1 MIQRIQTIY
10 LLIATIAFALLS
22 FKIPFWSLN
31 DEFMYAQNDNKLYLL
46 LITLFVFSLIGV
58 FLFKKR
64 TVQMKLLRLSI
75 LIEFVV
81 VVRLFLTFKELNTPL
96 DAKVFFLLMSA
107 FVALLLAYRGVKKDE
122 NLVRSV
128 DRIR

>member
-75 LIEFVV
+75 LIEFLV
-81 VVRLFLTFKELNTPL
+81 VVRLFLTYKELNTPL

>member
-10 LLIATIAFALLS
+10 LLIASIAFALLS

-31 DEFMYAQNDNKLYLL
+31 DEFIYAQNDNKLYLL
-46 LITLFVFSLIGV
+46 LITLFVFSLIGI

-81 VVRLFLTFKELNTPL
+81 VVRLFLTYSELNTPL
-96 DAKVFFLLMSA
+96 NAKVFFLLMSA

>member
-10 LLIATIAFALLS
+10 LLIASIAFALLS

-31 DEFMYAQNDNKLYLL
+31 DEFIYAQNDNKLYLL
-46 LITLFVFSLIGV
+46 LITLFVFSLIGI

-64 TVQMKLLRLSI
+64 IVQMKLLRLSI

-81 VVRLFLTFKELNTPL
+81 VVRLFLTYSELNTPL

>member
-10 LLIATIAFALLS
+10 LLIASIAFALLS

-31 DEFMYAQNDNKLYLL
+31 DAFMYAQNDNKLYLL
-46 LITLFVFSLIGV
+46 LITLFVFSLIGI

-81 VVRLFLTFKELNTPL
+81 VVRLFLTYKELNTPL

>member
-10 LLIATIAFALLS
+10 LLIASIAFALLS

-46 LITLFVFSLIGV
+46 LITLFVFSIIGI

-81 VVRLFLTFKELNTPL
+81 LVRLFLTYKELNTPP

-122 NLVRSV
+122 DLVRSV

>member
-10 LLIATIAFALLS
+10 LLIASVAFALLS
-22 FKIPFWSLN
+22 FKIPFWRLN
-31 DEFMYAQNDNKLYLL
+31 DEFLYAQNDNKLYLL
-46 LITLFVFSLIGV
+46 LVSLFVFSIICV
-58 FLFKKR
+58 FLFKNR

-81 VVRLFLTFKELNTPL
+81 VVRLFLTYKELNTPL

-107 FVALLLAYRGVKKDE
+107 FVALLLAYRGVRKDE

>member
-10 LLIATIAFALLS
+10 LLIASIAFALLS

-46 LITLFVFSLIGV
+46 LITLFVFSIIGI

-81 VVRLFLTFKELNTPL
+81 LVRLFLTYKELNTPL
-96 DAKVFFLLMSA
+96 DAKAFFLLMSA

-122 NLVRSV
+122 DLVRSV

>member
-10 LLIATIAFALLS
+10 LLIASIAFALLS

-31 DEFMYAQNDNKLYLL
+31 DEFIYAQNDNKLYLL
-46 LITLFVFSLIGV
+46 LITLFVFSLIGI

-64 TVQMKLLRLSI
+64 IVQMKLLRLSI

-81 VVRLFLTFKELNTPL
+81 VVRLFLTYRELNTPL

>member
-10 LLIATIAFALLS
+10 LLIASIAFALLS

-46 LITLFVFSLIGV
+46 LITLFVFSIIGI

-81 VVRLFLTFKELNTPL
+81 LVRLFLTYKELNTPL

>member
-46 LITLFVFSLIGV
+46 LITLFVFSLIGI

-96 DAKVFFLLMSA
+96 DAKVYFLLMSA

>member
-10 LLIATIAFALLS
+10 LLIASIAFALLS

-31 DEFMYAQNDNKLYLL
+31 DEFMYAQNVNKLYLL
-46 LITLFVFSLIGV
+46 LITLFVFSLIGI

-81 VVRLFLTFKELNTPL
+81 VVRLFLTYRELNTPL

>member
-10 LLIATIAFALLS
+10 LLIASIAFALLS

-46 LITLFVFSLIGV
+46 LITLFVFSLIGI

-81 VVRLFLTFKELNTPL
+81 VVRLFLTYRELNTPL
-96 DAKVFFLLMSA
+96 DAKVIFLLMSA

>member
-10 LLIATIAFALLS
+10 LLIATIVFALLS

-96 DAKVFFLLMSA
+96 HAKVFFLLMSA

>member
-10 LLIATIAFALLS
+10 LLIASIAFALLS

-31 DEFMYAQNDNKLYLL
+31 DEFKYAQNDNKLYLL
-46 LITLFVFSLIGV
+46 LITLFVFSLIGI

-81 VVRLFLTFKELNTPL
+81 VVRLFLTYKELNTPL
-96 DAKVFFLLMSA
+96 DAKVFLLMSA

>member
-10 LLIATIAFALLS
+10 LLIASIAFALLS

-46 LITLFVFSLIGV
+46 LITLFVFSIIGI

-81 VVRLFLTFKELNTPL
+81 VVRLFLTYREFNTPL
-96 DAKVFFLLMSA
+96 DAKVFFLLMIA

-122 NLVRSV
+122 DLVRSV

>member
-10 LLIATIAFALLS
+10 LLIASIAFALLS

-31 DEFMYAQNDNKLYLL
+31 DEFIYAQNDNKLYLL
-46 LITLFVFSLIGV
+46 LITLFVFSLIGI

-64 TVQMKLLRLSI
+64 IVQMKLLRLSI

-81 VVRLFLTFKELNTPL
+81 LVRLFLTYIELNTPL

>member
-10 LLIATIAFALLS
+10 LLIASIAFALLS

-31 DEFMYAQNDNKLYLL
+31 NEFMYARNDNKLYLL
-46 LITLFVFSLIGV
+46 LITLFVFSIIGI

-81 VVRLFLTFKELNTPL
+81 LVRLFLTYKELNTPL

>member
-1 MIQRIQTIY
+1 MVQRIQSIY
-10 LLIATIAFALLS
+10 LIVASIAFALLS

-31 DEFMYAQNDNKLYLL
+31 DEFKYAQNDNKLYLL
-46 LITLFVFSLIGV
+46 LITLFVFSLIGI

-81 VVRLFLTFKELNTPL
+81 VVRLFLTYKELNTPL

>member
-10 LLIATIAFALLS
+10 LLIASIAFALLS

-46 LITLFVFSLIGV
+46 LITLFVFSIIGI

-81 VVRLFLTFKELNTPL
+81 VVRLFLTYSELNTPL
-96 DAKVFFLLMSA
+96 NAKVFFLLLSA

-122 NLVRSV
+122 DLVRSV

>member
-10 LLIATIAFALLS
+10 LLIASIAFALLS

-46 LITLFVFSLIGV
+46 LITLFVFSIIGI

-81 VVRLFLTFKELNTPL
+81 
-96 DAKVFFLLMSA
+96 
-107 FVALLLAYRGVKKDE
+107 
-122 NLVRSV
+122 LVR
-128 DRIR
+128 

>member
-10 LLIATIAFALLS
+10 LLIASIAFALLS

-31 DEFMYAQNDNKLYLL
+31 DAFIYAQNDNKLYLL
-46 LITLFVFSLIGV
+46 LITLFVFSLIGI

-81 VVRLFLTFKELNTPL
+81 VVRLFLTYKELNTPL

>member
-10 LLIATIAFALLS
+10 LLIASIAFALLS

-46 LITLFVFSLIGV
+46 LITLFVFSLIGI

-81 VVRLFLTFKELNTPL
+81 LVRLFLTYIELNTPL

>member
-10 LLIATIAFALLS
+10 LLIASIAFALLS

-46 LITLFVFSLIGV
+46 LITLFVFSLIGI

-81 VVRLFLTFKELNTPL
+81 VVRLFLTYRELNTPL
-96 DAKVFFLLMSA
+96 DAKVFFLLMIA

>member
-10 LLIATIAFALLS
+10 LLIASIAFALLS

-46 LITLFVFSLIGV
+46 LITLFVFSIIGI

-81 VVRLFLTFKELNTPL
+81 LVRLFLTYKELNTPL

-122 NLVRSV
+122 DLVRSV

>member
-10 LLIATIAFALLS
+10 LLIASIAFALLS

-31 DEFMYAQNDNKLYLL
+31 DAFMYAQNDNKLYLL
-46 LITLFVFSLIGV
+46 LITLFVFSLIGI

-81 VVRLFLTFKELNTPL
+81 LVRLFLTYKELNTPL
-96 DAKVFFLLMSA
+96 DAEVFFLLMSA

>member
-46 LITLFVFSLIGV
+46 LITLFVFSLIGI

>member
-10 LLIATIAFALLS
+10 LLIASIAFALLS

-31 DEFMYAQNDNKLYLL
+31 DEFKYAQNDNKLYLL
-46 LITLFVFSLIGV
+46 LITLFVFSLIGI

-81 VVRLFLTFKELNTPL
+81 VVRLFLTYKELNTPL

-122 NLVRSV
+122 NLVRSI

>member
-10 LLIATIAFALLS
+10 LLIASIAFALLS

-31 DEFMYAQNDNKLYLL
+31 DAFMYAQNDNKLYLL
-46 LITLFVFSLIGV
+46 LITLFVFSLIGI

-75 LIEFVV
+75 LIEFLV
-81 VVRLFLTFKELNTPL
+81 VVRLFLTYKELNTPL

>member
-10 LLIATIAFALLS
+10 LLIASIAFALLS

-31 DEFMYAQNDNKLYLL
+31 DEFIYAQNDNKLYLL
-46 LITLFVFSLIGV
+46 LITLFVFSLIGI

-64 TVQMKLLRLSI
+64 IVQMKLLRLSI

-81 VVRLFLTFKELNTPL
+81 LVRLFLTYKELNTPL

-122 NLVRSV
+122 DLVRSV

>member
-10 LLIATIAFALLS
+10 LLIASIAFALLS

-46 LITLFVFSLIGV
+46 LITLFVFSLIGI

-81 VVRLFLTFKELNTPL
+81 VVRLFLTYKELNTPL

>member
-10 LLIATIAFALLS
+10 LLIASIAFALLS

-31 DEFMYAQNDNKLYLL
+31 DEFKYAQNDNKLFLL
-46 LITLFVFSLIGV
+46 LITLFVFSLIGI

-81 VVRLFLTFKELNTPL
+81 VVRLFLTYKELNTPL

-107 FVALLLAYRGVKKDE
+107 FVALLLAYRGLRKMK
-122 NLVRSV
+122 
-128 DRIR
+128 I

>member
-10 LLIATIAFALLS
+10 LLIASIAFALLS

-75 LIEFVV
+75 LIEFLV

>member
-10 LLIATIAFALLS
+10 LLIASIAFALLS

-46 LITLFVFSLIGV
+46 LITLFVFSLIGI

-81 VVRLFLTFKELNTPL
+81 VVRLFLTYRELNTPL

-122 NLVRSV
+122 DLVRSV

>member
-1 MIQRIQTIY
+1 MVQRIQSIY
-10 LLIATIAFALLS
+10 LIVASIAFALLS

-31 DEFMYAQNDNKLYLL
+31 DEYMYAQNDNKLYLL
-46 LITLFVFSLIGV
+46 LITLFVFSLIGI

-81 VVRLFLTFKELNTPL
+81 VVRLFLTYSELNTPL
-96 DAKVFFLLMSA
+96 DAKVFFLLISA

>member
-10 LLIATIAFALLS
+10 LLIASIAFALLS

-46 LITLFVFSLIGV
+46 LITLFVISLIGI

-81 VVRLFLTFKELNTPL
+81 VVRLFLTYKELNTPL

>member
-10 LLIATIAFALLS
+10 LLIASIAFALLS

-31 DEFMYAQNDNKLYLL
+31 DAFMYAQNDNKLYLL
-46 LITLFVFSLIGV
+46 LITLFVFSLIGI

-64 TVQMKLLRLSI
+64 IVQMKLLRLSI

-81 VVRLFLTFKELNTPL
+81 LVRLFLTYRELNTPL

>member
-10 LLIATIAFALLS
+10 LLIATIVFALLS

>member
-10 LLIATIAFALLS
+10 LLIAAIAFALLS

-46 LITLFVFSLIGV
+46 LITLFVFSLIGI

-81 VVRLFLTFKELNTPL
+81 VVRLFLTYRELNTPL

>member
-10 LLIATIAFALLS
+10 LLIASIAFALLS

-46 LITLFVFSLIGV
+46 LITLFVFSLIGI
-58 FLFKKR
+58 FLFPKR

-81 VVRLFLTFKELNTPL
+81 VVRLFLTYSELNTPL
-96 DAKVFFLLMSA
+96 NAKVFFLLMSA

-122 NLVRSV
+122 DLVRSV

>member
-31 DEFMYAQNDNKLYLL
+31 DAFMYAQNDNKLYLL
-46 LITLFVFSLIGV
+46 LITLFVFSLIGI

-75 LIEFVV
+75 LIEFLV
-81 VVRLFLTFKELNTPL
+81 VVRLFLTYKELNTPL
-96 DAKVFFLLMSA
+96 DAKVYFLLMSA